1 MCKQMCLWLP
11 FFWKTPTL
19 YHVFV
24 TLCSLILSLIIIV
37 DSFLLNVLNVF
48 GKWKEQMFFCC
59 QWHVQNQPL
68 WFCFYALTQNKANMK
83 SQEGNGTL
91 ALTKWHECFK
101 VIARSQVLL
110 ASTVWLEA
118 LGNRIAVSNHSNYQ
132 NVLDKAILDS
142 LCHCRPIIT

>member
-48 GKWKEQMFFCC
+48 GKWKERMFFCC

-68 WFCFYALTQNKANMK
+68 WFLFERALSQNKANMK

-91 ALTKWHECFK
+91 AATKWHECFK
-101 VIARSQVLL
+101 VNSLIGSP
-110 ASTVWLEA
+110 WK
-118 LGNRIAVSNHSNYQ
+118 SNYRVKSFKLSKCFRQ
-132 NVLDKAILDS
+132 GNTWQPVS
-142 LCHCRPIIT
+142 LSAHHHLIVDP